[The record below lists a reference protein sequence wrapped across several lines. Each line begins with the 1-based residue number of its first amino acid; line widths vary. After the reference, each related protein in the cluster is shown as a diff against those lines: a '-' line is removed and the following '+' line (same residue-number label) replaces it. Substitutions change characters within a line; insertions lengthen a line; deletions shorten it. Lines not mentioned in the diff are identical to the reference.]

1 MNVDKRINPR
11 SEGQHRGRKILEMI
25 FDKLDTGPRGW
36 LSTKKQN
43 RLPLR
48 QAVVRKDSVG

>member
-43 RLPLR
+43 RLLCGR
-48 QAVVRKDSVG
+48 RFVSKRIR